1 MKKLFCLIISALLL
15 SSCGTPQAPSQGGT
29 STVPATSVAE
39 SLAKSE
45 NSSAVSTSSEA
56 AGITVNFNPFD
67 VTAVSDSMYTDSY
80 EEGLSDY
87 DLPEVKDVEAPVKIE
102 ELPFT
107 FEVQEADVLGNIYV
121 HSTYTNNSKI
131 NLTSFSLYYQLPS
144 GAEMGFS
151 SNESVLPGE
160 RSAIFNGPAEVG
172 LTADNVTLITYE
184 TTDDNYTYYVE
195 YDPKAKSYTAQQSSL
210 TDYDAAPLDKVP
222 VKVDEVAVELH
233 YMEDPPGGNDH
244 AYITVTNNSKYDIK
258 WFNVQIKQP
267 ASNWEASVS
276 TFDLIA
282 PGATVE
288 GTVVPLEPNMTPEN
302 YLYYAYTL
310 DIDGV
315 EYSIN
320 YDIKL
325 DRYSV
330 VSFDW

>member
-1 MKKLFCLIISALLL
+1 MKKIYCIIVSALLL
-15 SSCGTPQAPSQGGT
+15 TSCGATQTPSHV
-29 STVPATSVAE
+29 STTTAPATTAAAGLTQAE
-39 SLAKSE
+39 STTVV
-45 NSSAVSTSSEA
+45 SSSSEA

-67 VTAVSDSMYTDSY
+67 VTAANDSMYTDSY

-87 DLPEVKDVEAPVKIE
+87 VLPELKDVEAPVKIE

-107 FEVQEADVLGNIYV
+107 FEVQEADVLGNIYA
-121 HSTYTNNSKI
+121 HATYTNNSKM

-160 RSAIFNGPAEVG
+160 RSAIFYGPAEVG
-172 LTADNVTLITYE
+172 LTADNVTLITYDIL
-184 TTDDNYTYYVE
+184 DDNYSYYVE
-195 YDPKAKSYTAQQSSL
+195 YDPKAKSYTAQQSTL
-210 TDYDAAPLDKVP
+210 TDFVSAPLDKVP
-222 VKVDEVAVELH
+222 VKADEVAIELH

-244 AYITVTNNSKYDIK
+244 AYITVTNNSKHDIK

-288 GTVVPLEPNMTPEN
+288 GTVVPLEPNMTPDN

-310 DIDGV
+310 DVDGV